1 MKSKT
6 SNKNNPVLERLAVFS
21 DTHGNRETM
30 MSAIRFTGPY
40 TRIIHLGD
48 GVLNGKEAA
57 ENLQLPFT
65 GIMGNEDF
73 GEIFPEKN
81 ILEICGFRFLLM
93 HGHQLRI
100 NAYMKPS
107 EWEKRFSAMSDAARF
122 DQCDAFFFGHSHL
135 AALEKIKDVILCNP
149 GDQYR
154 GSTLPH
160 SFAAV
165 EIFSDSFSVTLMKR
179 ADNNTWLS
187 SGKEVKASREHG
199 AP

>member
-1 MKSKT
+1 MKPKT
-6 SNKNNPVLERLAVFS
+6 KRESSSPLERLAVFS
-21 DTHGNRETM
+21 DTHGNRKTM
-30 MSAIRFTGPY
+30 LSAIRLTGPY

-48 GVLNGKEAA
+48 GVLNGKEVA
-57 ENLQLPFT
+57 EDLTLPFT
-65 GIMGNEDF
+65 GIAGNEDY
-73 GEIFPEKN
+73 GNTYKEKE
-81 ILEICGFRFLLM
+81 ILEIHGFRFLLM

-107 EWEKRFSAMSDAARF
+107 EWEKRFNSMSDAARF
-122 DQCDAFFFGHSHL
+122 DQCDAFLFGHSHL
-135 AALEKIKDVILCNP
+135 AALEKIKGIILCNP

-165 EIFSDSFSVTLMKR
+165 DIFSDSFSVTLMKH
-179 ADNNTWLS
+179 ADNNTWQS
-187 SGKEVKASREHG
+187 SRKEVKAAREHK